1 MRNSLDFSS
10 WRGLLTTLLG
20 LVVVSLVAVGI
31 RLLVMHS
38 VQQRRERANR
48 QINERLK
55 TLIAAYKVL
64 GGSFTG
70 DLSVDPSH
78 LRELRLREGAEAA
91 ALAASDRRRRIRD
104 AVEAALSDVVL
115 LGTEEQVR
123 LAARAANDMV
133 EGRPVETAEL
143 VVSLRVF
150 IRDVLDLDPIP
161 AHLGIPK
168 QGPVRSK
175 GTAAREGGGAKGGGG
190 GGGGVPAVAE
200 WAPAWACTAMPRTTR
215 PRTRRGSSDAA
226 GAPRVEQRQRNA
238 RGGRTAPHR
247 GGAAQGALQACA
259 SARRVVSP
267 HGRAARHLLLG
278 RERARHIRVFFAFEH
293 GLRNVE
299 RGQRFVGDRCGH
311 GGGCSGH
318 GAGLSLCGRCGSD

>member
-10 WRGLLTTLLG
+10 WQGLLTTLLG

-175 GTAAREGGGAKGGGG
+175 GTAAREGGGAKSGGGG
-190 GGGGVPAVAE
+190 GGGAGGGGMGAGMGLHA
-200 WAPAWACTAMPRTTR
+200 
-215 PRTRRGSSDAA
+215 DAA
-226 GAPRVEQRQRNA
+226 HDP
-238 RGGRTAPHR
+238 
-247 GGAAQGALQACA
+247 AA
-259 SARRVVSP
+259 
-267 HGRAARHLLLG
+267 H
-278 RERARHIRVFFAFEH
+278 
-293 GLRNVE
+293 
-299 RGQRFVGDRCGH
+299 
-311 GGGCSGH
+311 
-318 GAGLSLCGRCGSD
+318 